1 MAFICERDLSIETV
15 AAYLSQQGVTHSI
28 DDDGDIYVSDREA
41 GFPFW
46 LYIDRPYKVL
56 VFYTFISCGSF
67 ERAESALEE
76 AQRVRLG
83 PITPR
88 FFLNDNELHAQ
99 FFMSFRDGVVDTHI
113 YDAAC
118 RFAEYFSVARREG
131 LSISERRALH

>member
-1 MAFICERDLSIETV
+1 MAFICERDISIETV
-15 AAYLSQQGVTHSI
+15 AGYLTRQGVTHSI
-28 DDDGDIYVSDREA
+28 DDDGDIYVSDKEA

-56 VFYTFISCGSF
+56 VFYTFITCGSF
-67 ERAESALEE
+67 ESAESALED

-83 PITPR
+83 PLTPR

-118 RFAEYFSVARREG
+118 RFAEYFAVARREG
-131 LSISERRALH
+131 LSIEERRALH